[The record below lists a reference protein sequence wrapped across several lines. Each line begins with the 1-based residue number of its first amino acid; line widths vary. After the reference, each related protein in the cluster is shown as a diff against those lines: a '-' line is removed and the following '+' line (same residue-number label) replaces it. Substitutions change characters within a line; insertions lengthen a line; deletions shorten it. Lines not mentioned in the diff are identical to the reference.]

1 MLHKSVLLTESIENL
16 NIKDGGI
23 YVDATMGYGGH
34 SKEIL
39 KKNKTGFLYGFDQD
53 EYAVDYSN
61 KFLKEFKLSM
71 DIASMIDVNAT
82 LSINEDNMGNAVFD
96 NNLIND
102 YCNNYAYGDGRYYSH
117 SNSKN

>member
-1 MLHKSVLLTESIENL
+1 
-16 NIKDGGI
+16 
-23 YVDATMGYGGH
+23 
-34 SKEIL
+34 
-39 KKNKTGFLYGFDQD
+39 
-53 EYAVDYSN
+53 
-61 KFLKEFKLSM
+61 M

-82 LSINEDNMGNAVFD
+82 LSINEDNMGDAVFN